1 VFISQICHA
10 PAASFFA
17 ANSTFEPSK
26 EMRGSAAQK
35 KSCVKFASCLV
46 AFSNR
51 TILLPAGNLSD
62 NLPLCTDFAWTKM
75 IAVWSAPPVDEE
87 RPTA

>member
-17 ANSTFEPSK
+17 VNSTFEPSK

-35 KSCVKFASCLV
+35 KSCVKFASRQV
-46 AFSNR
+46 PFSNR
-51 TILLPAGNLSD
+51 TILLPAGNLCD
-62 NLPLCTDFAWTKM
+62 NLPLSTDFAWTNM
-75 IAVWSAPPVDEE
+75 MSGWSAPPVEE
-87 RPTA
+87 EWLTA